1 MDAVSAKI
9 PDWAEGLLTTVGFSF
24 ELCYR
29 LGNPLEGAGML
40 YLPAKKS
47 FLKKN
52 KKQQNKKKQTNKKT
66 PPTIRKPAISVNGTA
81 KYSTFK
87 RLLKAKSGKA
97 EPEPVMH

>member
-1 MDAVSAKI
+1 M
-9 PDWAEGLLTTVGFSF
+9 GFSF

-29 LGNPLEGAGML
+29 LGNPLEGADVL

-52 KKQQNKKKQTNKKT
+52 PKNKKT
-66 PPTIRKPAISVNGTA
+66 PTIRKPAISVNSTA